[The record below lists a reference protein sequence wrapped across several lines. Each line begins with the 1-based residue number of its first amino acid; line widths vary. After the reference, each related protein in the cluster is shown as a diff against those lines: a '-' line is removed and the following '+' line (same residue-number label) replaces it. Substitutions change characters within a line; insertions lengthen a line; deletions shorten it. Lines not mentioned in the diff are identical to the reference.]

1 MDQETFSRKPQ
12 LNKGKACFNCR
23 QRKVKCDAKKPI
35 CTPCG
40 RFVGGGLQDCE
51 YTERG
56 PAQSQILQEQISIL
70 ESRIRDMERP
80 RDMRM
85 SVGLQNPYPASRL
98 SISDPAT
105 NVAPGESTF
114 SFAHIPRG
122 TPALAAAFTGR
133 KSPSREFSQ
142 ALISSFFP
150 YARQVGFFL
159 SSQLFEALSSGTA
172 PTDVASPALLDTIYL
187 WGAHLSKLD
196 THQPRFLSDALRS
209 TAAGLL
215 HAHSP
220 NAILHT
226 IQAELLLA
234 QYFFHNSRILEGKY
248 HVSAAVSIAL
258 SSGLHKIRSADVRD
272 SVRSMVDALS
282 PAATALEE
290 GERINAFWAVF
301 VVDTYWLAADG
312 SPADI
317 TYAVVDTPWPLDIG
331 EYSEDSR
338 ALPVQSSGTIDN
350 FLANFPD
357 RGISVPALHA
367 KAAIIFEQASR
378 LAARYTENVEARAST
393 AMLSAEFSRLDGV
406 IEAFKTTLTPLD
418 SSGSQSQS
426 SLLIRTLAHV
436 ATIQL
441 HNPFIFTSEVSCTRS
456 RAAAMAV
463 VALVRQTN
471 LHELGYLDAIMGTL
485 WTAACQVFITEL
497 SRAQYGHDLGPNEVR
512 NIQQLGEAIETLLS
526 AMSVFSGGCRMIELQ
541 LATAQRNYAAAR
553 KR

>member
-1 MDQETFSRKPQ
+1 MDQQTFSRKPQ

-51 YTERG
+51 YTETG

-70 ESRIRDMERP
+70 ESRIRDMEQP

-105 NVAPGESTF
+105 NVAP
-114 SFAHIPRG
+114 
-122 TPALAAAFTGR
+122 AAFTGR

-187 WGAHLSKLD
+187 WGAHLSRLG
-196 THQPRFLSDALRS
+196 THQARFLSDALRS

-220 NAILHT
+220 NIILHT

-248 HVSAAVSIAL
+248 HASAAVSVAL
-258 SSGLHKIRSADVRD
+258 SLGLHKIRSADVRD
-272 SVRSMVDALS
+272 SVRSMVDALA
-282 PAATALEE
+282 PATTALEE

-301 VVDTYWLAADG
+301 AVNTCWLAADG

-317 TYAVVDTPWPLDIG
+317 AYAVVDTPWPLDIE
-331 EYSEDSR
+331 EYSDDSR

-350 FLANFPD
+350 FLANLPD
-357 RGISVPALHA
+357 RGTSPMALHA
-367 KAAIIFEQASR
+367 KAVIVFEQASR
-378 LAARYTENVEARAST
+378 LATRYTENVGVRVST
-393 AMLSAEFSRLDGV
+393 AMLSAEFSRLDGI
-406 IEAFKTTLTPLD
+406 IEAFKTTLTPLNSD
-418 SSGSQSQS
+418 GSQFPSR
-426 SLLIRTLAHV
+426 LLIHTLAHV

-441 HNPFIFTSEVSCTRS
+441 HNPFIFTSDVSRTRS
-456 RAAAMAV
+456 RAAALTV

-471 LHELGYLDAIMGTL
+471 LHELGYVDAIMGTL

-497 SRAQYGHDLGPNEVR
+497 SRAQYGHGHGPSELR
-512 NIQQLGEAIETLLS
+512 NIQQLGEAIETLIS

-541 LATAQRNYAAAR
+541 LATAQQKYAAAR